1 MAVLTYDQSVT
12 LFRAAVKYLEYIE
25 NAAASTSPSQV
36 TNYDAIVTANIG
48 DLTEQVAA
56 AIRTHR
62 SACSSTLSPSA
73 VQGVLAPVLA
83 EWALAIGAPEGR
95 SISPQ
100 RALFRLQEYFV
111 TNSKSLNAREFTLGS
126 VTAGGS
132 NVGTGTVR
140 RLNVDHD
147 DFPLE
152 GGHAEVKTLTCRQ
165 DPLQVDVGEEVFEF
179 AGAVPKNDFLVVTG
193 SGPQGQLVA
202 ATTRSTEA
210 FLTNPSFSQVAGV
223 LPTAGN
229 EVTCVATDTVT
240 GWVLTTAANA
250 KTSVDTVYR
259 DRVSTPSTQRISLKF
274 TDNNTITQTFS
285 AQKRPVWKPRVPY
298 YVQVAIYRKTAATG
312 NIVITFGASSVTV
325 ALSSLTDDAWTPIP
339 LTLDKRLY
347 HKNFSTNAPVFSI
360 AYASAGASKL
370 VYFDDV
376 IIKEMDFVD
385 GRWWAVVGGATPF
398 KRLDTFTFTDSVNG
412 TRGKCSYWLHHRS
425 GLALDPASSGFCLPT
440 NAAAGETVTDP

>member
-1 MAVLTYDQSVT
+1 MAVLTYDQSVA
-12 LFRAAVKYLEYIE
+12 LFKAVVAYLESEE
-25 NAAASTSPSQV
+25 NTAVSAEVPK
-36 TNYDAIVTANIG
+36 YDLVVAANIG

-56 AIRTHR
+56 SIRAHR
-62 SACSSTLSPSA
+62 SMSSAALSPSA
-73 VQGVLAPVLA
+73 VQDVLRWPLT
-83 EWALAIGAPEGR
+83 EWSLAIGAPEGR
-95 SISPQ
+95 SITLS

-111 TNSKSLNAREFTLGS
+111 TNSKSLNAREFTLGAVS
-126 VTAGGS
+126 AGGS

-165 DPLQVDVGEEVFEF
+165 DQLQVDVGEEVFEF

-210 FLTNPSFSQVAGV
+210 FLTNPSFSQVSGT
-223 LPTAGN
+223 LPTAST

-240 GWVLTTAANA
+240 GWVLTTAASA

-259 DRVSTPSTQRISLKF
+259 DRVSTPSTQRISVKF
-274 TDNNTITQTFS
+274 IDNNTITQTFS

-298 YVQVAIYRKTAATG
+298 YVQVAVYRKTAATG
-312 NIVITFGASSVTV
+312 NIVITFGATSRTV
-325 ALSSLTDDAWTPIP
+325 ALSGLTDDAWNVVT
-339 LTLDKRLY
+339 LTLDKGLY

-360 AYASAGASKL
+360 AYSSAGASKL
-370 VYFDDV
+370 VYIDDV

-385 GRWWAVVGGATPF
+385 GRWWVAVGGATPF
-398 KRLDTFTFTDSVNG
+398 KRLDTFSFTDSVNG

-440 NAAAGETVTDP
+440 NASAGETVTDP